1 MHLQDN
7 TLLQGGKYKIVRFI
21 SSGGFGCTYEA
32 EHVMLHKKIA
42 IKEFFVKD
50 FCNRDEST
58 AQVTVGTQTKVA
70 LVSKLRKKFIEEAV
84 ALSGFKHPNIVSVS
98 DIFEENGTAY
108 YVMDYIDG
116 KSIHEIL
123 KTENLLSEERA
134 VKYTTQIAHAL
145 QYVHDHNRLH
155 LDIKPGNIMVDVNDN
170 AILIDFGT
178 SKQYDEE
185 AGENTST
192 LLCKTP
198 GYAPIEQLGN
208 SVQTFTPATDI
219 YSLGATLYKML
230 SGITPPEA
238 NILVAD
244 DDELKPLPDNVS
256 FSTRNAVNQA
266 MQVKR
271 KDRPQNIKDFLDLLE
286 KLRNNM
292 AHQKSSVD
300 IYPKILLSLY
310 MKNGKSVT
318 PLNCALKAFILELR
332 DSAAAFDDLSMK

>member
-123 KTENLLSEERA
+123 KTENFCS
-134 VKYTTQIAHAL
+134 
-145 QYVHDHNRLH
+145 
-155 LDIKPGNIMVDVNDN
+155 
-170 AILIDFGT
+170 
-178 SKQYDEE
+178 
-185 AGENTST
+185 
-192 LLCKTP
+192 
-198 GYAPIEQLGN
+198 
-208 SVQTFTPATDI
+208 
-219 YSLGATLYKML
+219 
-230 SGITPPEA
+230 
-238 NILVAD
+238 
-244 DDELKPLPDNVS
+244 
-256 FSTRNAVNQA
+256 
-266 MQVKR
+266 
-271 KDRPQNIKDFLDLLE
+271 
-286 KLRNNM
+286 
-292 AHQKSSVD
+292 
-300 IYPKILLSLY
+300 
-310 MKNGKSVT
+310 
-318 PLNCALKAFILELR
+318 
-332 DSAAAFDDLSMK
+332 